1 MKRQPPVKLRGPELN
16 PDILHITLAVQ
27 YSLLATSFT
36 HSMWKAGAWQLNN
49 FTMNCLLKCLISLV
63 VHSLTGKLDIQIMHA
78 SNYYLW

>member
-1 MKRQPPVKLRGPELN
+1 MKRQPPVKVWGPELN

-78 SNYYLW
+78 SSYYLW